1 MLHTRPL
8 RTPIR
13 PQFVRTGLAASSIVI
28 VGLSLGSCAQQ
39 NQHIASSQTA
49 ADDVCRAQRLA
60 LDDNQAY
67 FAGDI
72 VKGALIGAAGG
83 ALTGFLF
90 GGNATS
96 AAIGAASGALVGGA
110 VGYWQSQQQQGGS
123 RTDLISRMVGDMD
136 REQQQLDRTQANFNA
151 LVECRRASAR
161 QVNADLKAG
170 TITREVAEQRMAGVR
185 QLASA
190 DVAIA
195 KRINQRL
202 DERTANYV
210 YATEQ
215 ATGSPLPPPAPV
227 AAAPAPSAPVASAPA
242 PRPAPATTQQASLS
256 SGDSGTARQS
266 ASTLVQKKQ
275 SFAASTTAAEQ
286 SIDSEMRIS

>member
-1 MLHTRPL
+1 MHTQWL
-8 RTPIR
+8 
-13 PQFVRTGLAASSIVI
+13 RTGLAASSIVI

-39 NQHIASSQTA
+39 GGGIATASTSS
-49 ADDVCRAQRLA
+49 DDVCRPQRLA
-60 LDDNQAY
+60 LDDTQQF

-90 GGNATS
+90 GGSGSS

-123 RTDLISRMVGDMD
+123 RNDLISRMVGDMD
-136 REQQQLDRTQANFNA
+136 REQQQLDKAQANFNA

-161 QVNADLKAG
+161 QVNAELRAG
-170 TITREVAEQRMAGVR
+170 TITRPQAEGRMAQVR
-185 QLASA
+185 QLATA
-190 DVAIA
+190 DIAIA
-195 KRINQRL
+195 KRINARV

-215 ATGSPLPPPAPV
+215 ATGAPLPPPAV
-227 AAAPAPSAPVASAPA
+227 AAAPAPTMSAPAAAPA
-242 PRPAPATTQQASLS
+242 PRPATTQQASAT
-256 SGDSGTARQS
+256 SGDTAAARQS

-275 SFAASTTAAEQ
+275 TFAASTNAAEASLANDMQ
-286 SIDSEMRIS
+286 ITA

>member
-1 MLHTRPL
+1 MGDGKLAKGANAHSGGGLDMLHTRPF
-8 RTPIR
+8 R
-13 PQFVRTGLAASSIVI
+13 PGLFRTGLAASSLVI

-39 NQHIASSQTA
+39 GQGIATASTSS
-49 ADDVCRAQRLA
+49 DDVCRPQRLA
-60 LDDNQAY
+60 LDDSQTF

-90 GGNATS
+90 GGSGSS

-136 REQQQLDRTQANFNA
+136 REQQQLDRAQVNFNA

-161 QVNADLKAG
+161 QINADLKAG
-170 TITREVAEQRMAGVR
+170 AITRPVAEQRMAGVR

-195 KRINQRL
+195 KRINAKL

-210 YATEQ
+210 Y
-215 ATGSPLPPPAPV
+215 
-227 AAAPAPSAPVASAPA
+227 
-242 PRPAPATTQQASLS
+242 
-256 SGDSGTARQS
+256 
-266 ASTLVQKKQ
+266 
-275 SFAASTTAAEQ
+275 
-286 SIDSEMRIS
+286 

>member
-1 MLHTRPL
+1 MLHTRP
-8 RTPIR
+8 IR
-13 PQFVRTGLAASSIVI
+13 AGLAASSIVI
-28 VGLSLGSCAQQ
+28 LGLSLGSCAQQ
-39 NQHIASSQTA
+39 NQHIASSQTS

-60 LDDNQAY
+60 LDDSQAY

-90 GGNATS
+90 GGNASS

-136 REQQQLDRTQANFNA
+136 REQQQLDRTQVNFNA

-195 KRINQRL
+195 KRINTRL

-242 PRPAPATTQQASLS
+242 PRPAPAPATTQQASLS
-256 SGDSGTARQS
+256 SGDTGTARQS

-275 SFAASTTAAEQ
+275 TFAASTNAAEA
-286 SIDSEMRIS
+286 SISNDMKIDTV